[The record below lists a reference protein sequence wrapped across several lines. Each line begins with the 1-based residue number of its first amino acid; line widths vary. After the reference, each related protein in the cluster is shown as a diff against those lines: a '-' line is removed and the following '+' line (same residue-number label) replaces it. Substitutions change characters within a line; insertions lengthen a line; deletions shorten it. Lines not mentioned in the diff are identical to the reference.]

1 MGLKVLI
8 VNNERIADSSIM
20 AQKIARQLH
29 DAGVQAITAEAY
41 EAVQLDDDIDV
52 IMVLGGDGTLI
63 RIAHLYGTCNIPIMG
78 VNMGTVGFLSS
89 IEAEETESALPKLI
103 DRAYSLDERMLLE
116 IEIIQADQLLNRYY
130 SLNEVSFK
138 SARGRILSLGITIEG
153 QSHATFRGD
162 GIIVAT
168 PTGSTAYSLS
178 AGGPVIDPLLEVLL
192 LTPLAAYHLYR
203 RPLVIE
209 GSKVICVYPQA
220 DDPAEIS
227 VDGQVKCELNENQYV
242 MIRRAPHK
250 VKLLRFNDDTFFH
263 TINTKLWRNE
273 GN

>member
-1 MGLKVLI
+1 LKILI
-8 VNNERIADSSIM
+8 VNNERIADSLNV
-20 AQKIARQLH
+20 AKQIAHRLDGAGVEAVITGADAAVQLH
-29 DAGVQAITAEAY
+29 D
-41 EAVQLDDDIDV
+41 DINV

-63 RIAHLYGTCNIPIMG
+63 RVAHLYGACNIPIMG

-203 RPLVIE
+203 RPLVID
-209 GSKVICVYPQA
+209 GSKQISVYPQA
-220 DDPAEIS
+220 EYPTEFS
-227 VDGQVKCELNENQYV
+227 VDGQVKSELNENQYV
-242 MIRRAPHK
+242 MIKKAPHK
-250 VKLLRFNDDTFFH
+250 VKLLRFNNESFFH

-273 GN
+273 ST